1 MNQTYQE
8 AVAELNRRHKTA
20 AMLVGAFL
28 GLSVALIGVA
38 FTFGEKLFRPGGENF
53 AIAVWI
59 VILVLSFV
67 AIFIRR
73 MRYAI
78 SRLHDIAIL
87 RGVNGLL
94 KDLQSTTFVV
104 GTLGGAVALLGFMI
118 MIRTGNEYDMLRAG
132 VIAIGILV
140 YSYPQKSAWL
150 RVVQWIEK
158 KNSAS

>member
-1 MNQTYQE
+1 MSQSYQE
-8 AVAELNRRHKTA
+8 SVAELNRRHKTA
-20 AMLVGAFL
+20 AILVGAFL
-28 GLSVALIGVA
+28 GLSVALIGIA
-38 FTFGEKLFRPGGENF
+38 FTIGDKLFRPGGQNF

-67 AIFIRR
+67 ALFIRR
-73 MRYAI
+73 MRYTI
-78 SRLHDIAIL
+78 SRLHDIAVL
-87 RGVNGLL
+87 RGVSGLL
-94 KDLQSTTFVV
+94 KDLQSTTYVV